1 MEPKRR
7 SRAARRAAL
16 LASTAIIALLTGC
29 QSPNG
34 APAPTDHGGYSFG
47 GPAW

>member
-1 MEPKRR
+1 MERKRR

-29 QSPNG
+29 QSPG
-34 APAPTDHGGYSFG
+34 HSPQPADYSGYSFG
-47 GPAW
+47 GAAW